1 MKKSATWRAVFVVV
15 ALAFGLAEAASAH
28 FGIGVAT
35 GGWLTPDCE
44 PLKGF
49 FDYGTLRL
57 EADFFP
63 YAGLEARVSCFS
75 GRGRESAGHGWKG
88 CDFDLDILAL
98 EAGPFLKLPLDPIA
112 LYGGGGV
119 GAYLSDGSLEVREGG
134 LKHSL
139 DFGFG
144 SDIGAY
150 AFGGVQFFV
159 TDNASIFA
167 EARYTWLDVEM
178 DTEWWN
184 GGKFID
190 GESVSFSGF
199 GSFLGVM
206 IWF

>member
-1 MKKSATWRAVFVVV
+1 MKKSATLRAVFVAA

-28 FGIGVAT
+28 FGIGAAMDA
-35 GGWLTPDCE
+35 WFTPDCE
-44 PLKGF
+44 PLRGF
-49 FDYGTLRL
+49 INYGSLRL

-63 YAGLEARVSCFS
+63 YAGLDARLSCFS
-75 GRGRESAGHGWKG
+75 GSGRESAGHGWKG

-119 GAYLSDGSLEVREGG
+119 GAYLSDGSLTVREDG

-144 SDIGAY
+144 GEIGAY
-150 AFGGVQFFV
+150 AFGGIQVFL
-159 TDNASIFA
+159 TDNFLLFA
-167 EARYTWLDVEM
+167 EARYTWLNAEM
-178 DTEWWN
+178 ETEWWN

-190 GESVSFSGF
+190 CESGSFSGPGF
-199 GSFLGVM
+199 ALGLM
-206 IWF
+206 IWL